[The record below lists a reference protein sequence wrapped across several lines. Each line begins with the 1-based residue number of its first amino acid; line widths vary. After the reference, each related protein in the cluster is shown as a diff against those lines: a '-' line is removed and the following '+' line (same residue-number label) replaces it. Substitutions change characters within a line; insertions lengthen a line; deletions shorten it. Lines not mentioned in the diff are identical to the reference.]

1 MFIHLGENKMLKWDY
16 KYELGNERIDGEH
29 RIFLGLIVDFHDAA
43 SQGASKDKLIRILNE
58 ISKYAEFHF
67 VSEENIM
74 TEYHYPEQKHHAQ
87 LHRSL
92 LAEVQDKLYQF
103 KLDGIGSDEVFEF
116 LFEWFALHTTT
127 EDKKLVGHIRK

>member
-1 MFIHLGENKMLKWDY
+1 MLKWDY
-16 KYELGNERIDGEH
+16 RYELGNERIDGEH

-43 SQGASKDKLIRILNE
+43 TQGASKDKLIRILNE

-74 TEYHYPEQKHHAQ
+74 TEYHYPEQKHHVQ
-87 LHRSL
+87 LHRRL
-92 LAEVQDKLYQF
+92 LADVHDKLDQF

-116 LFEWFALHTTT
+116 LFEWFAFHTTT
-127 EDKKLVGHIRK
+127 EDKKLVGYIGK